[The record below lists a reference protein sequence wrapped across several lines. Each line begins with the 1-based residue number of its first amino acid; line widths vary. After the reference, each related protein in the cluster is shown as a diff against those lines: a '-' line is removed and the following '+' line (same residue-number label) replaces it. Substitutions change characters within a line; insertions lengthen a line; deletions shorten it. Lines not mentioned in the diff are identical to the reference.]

1 MQRNSQE
8 TRKRILKAVGRLLA
22 RSGFR
27 NVGINSVA
35 REAGVDK
42 VLIYRYFGGLPDL
55 LEAFAEG
62 GDFWPSA
69 DELLAAIPDRESKTE
84 EELAAGL
91 LIEFGRALRRR
102 PITQEIMRWEILE
115 KNQLTDAL
123 SRYRE
128 EQSMKLLSLF
138 RDMEKADVQAIGALL
153 GAGQTYLLLR
163 SKTTDIYSGLALKK
177 DQDWKRVEEA
187 IRLLVG
193 LAFRSAAMSS
203 EVSDSI
209 DPAGS
214 LSGPASSR
222 RGGLR

>member
-1 MQRNSQE
+1 MQRSSQE

-27 NVGINSVA
+27 GVGINSVA

-55 LEAFAEG
+55 LKAYAEG

-69 DELLAAIPDRESKTE
+69 DDLLAAVPDAETKTE
-84 EELAAGL
+84 AELAASL

-102 PITQEIMRWEILE
+102 PITQEIMRWEVLD

-123 SRYRE
+123 AQYRE
-128 EQSMKLLSLF
+128 AQSMKLLSLF
-138 RDMEKADVQAIGALL
+138 RNAGIADVEAIAALL
-153 GAGQTYLLLR
+153 GAGQNYLLLR
-163 SKTTDIYSGLALKK
+163 AKTADVYNGLELKK
-177 DQDWKRVEEA
+177 NHDWKRIEQA

-193 LAFRSAAMSS
+193 LAFTSTAKARQLA
-203 EVSDSI
+203 
-209 DPAGS
+209 
-214 LSGPASSR
+214 R
-222 RGGLR
+222 TR

>member
-42 VLIYRYFGGLPDL
+42 VLIYRYFGGLPNL
-55 LEAFAEG
+55 LKAYAQE

-69 DELLAAIPDRESKTE
+69 DELLTAVPDWETKTE
-84 EELAAGL
+84 AELGASL

-102 PITQEIMRWEILE
+102 PITQEIMRWEMLE

-123 SRYRE
+123 AHYRE
-128 EQSMKLLSLF
+128 EQSMKLLRLF
-138 RDMEKADVQAIGALL
+138 RNVGSAEIQVIAALL

-163 SKTTDIYSGLALKK
+163 AKTTNVYNGLELKK
-177 DQDWKRVEEA
+177 DRDWKRVEEA

-193 LAFRSAAMSS
+193 LAFTGTAEGRKLA
-203 EVSDSI
+203 
-209 DPAGS
+209 PK
-214 LSGPASSR
+214 
-222 RGGLR
+222 